1 MPCLTHH
8 LRKSRTS
15 ISTFLWPSP
24 KLPHTL
30 TPRFPPNS
38 LIGLGRVAP
47 TSSISSLKA
56 LVPPGLH
63 GNLIWSLPFKSSQR
77 EPLFSPI
84 PYSSRTRGK
93 KYPPLLPYCN
103 FKSIF
108 FSAQSLSRSPESL
121 EVHSLA
127 PAPAPWCCCLQTL
140 WSDPWFINVLPL
152 SSLSSPHYVYFLP
165 RIPSCQGLSLPITPA
180 DPEPRILLLLIF
192 N

>member
-1 MPCLTHH
+1 MPCLTHC
-8 LRKSRTS
+8 LCKSRTS

-24 KLPHTL
+24 NLPHTL
-30 TPRFPPNS
+30 TPHFPPPNP
-38 LIGLGRVAP
+38 LLGLGRVAP

-63 GNLIWSLPFKSSQR
+63 GNLMWSLPFKSSQR
-77 EPLFSPI
+77 ELLFSPI
-84 PYSSRTRGK
+84 PYSQRK
-93 KYPPLLPYCN
+93 KVSPLLPYCN

-108 FSAQSLSRSPESL
+108 FSAQSLSSSPESL
-121 EVHSLA
+121 EVHSFA
-127 PAPAPWCCCLQTL
+127 PAPAPWCCCLQTF
-140 WSDPWFINVLPL
+140 WSDPWFTNVLPL

-165 RIPSCQGLSLPITPA
+165 RLPSCQGLSLPITPA